1 MKKALSIII
10 ILTAS
15 CQLFA
20 QFEDLTFGSDST
32 LDVVSWNIEH
42 FPKNGQLTIDYVS
55 QIIVALDIDV
65 LAIQEVTDNTY
76 LDQLVESLPGWEGV
90 YAYNQYAAL
99 AFVYKTEI
107 VEEVDVYEIYTSN
120 SREFPR
126 SPLVM
131 EMDYA
136 NEHYVIINN
145 HLKCCGD
152 GYLEPNNSWDEEKRR
167 LDACNL
173 LDQYIADNFSD
184 EKVILLGDLNDILTD
199 SPANNVFKAF
209 TDDTDNYLFA
219 DMDIAE
225 GSSSNW
231 SYPTWPSHI
240 DHILISNE
248 LFDEYENNGS
258 DIQTIKVD
266 EYFEE
271 GWYDYDHNVSDHRPV
286 GLKIKTDGNLGFIDL
301 GDRVMSLSNYPNPFK
316 HSTTISF
323 DPVKANA
330 VVEIY
335 NLKEQIIQKYDILN
349 NQASIIWDASNV
361 PAGVYYAKLI
371 LDGKVRA
378 IRKMI
383 VTN

>member
-1 MKKALSIII
+1 
-10 ILTAS
+10 
-15 CQLFA
+15 
-20 QFEDLTFGSDST
+20 
-32 LDVVSWNIEH
+32 
-42 FPKNGQLTIDYVS
+42 
-55 QIIVALDIDV
+55 
-65 LAIQEVTDNTY
+65 
-76 LDQLVESLPGWEGV
+76 
-90 YAYNQYAAL
+90 
-99 AFVYKTEI
+99 
-107 VEEVDVYEIYTSN
+107 
-120 SREFPR
+120 
-126 SPLVM
+126 
-131 EMDYA
+131 
-136 NEHYVIINN
+136 
-145 HLKCCGD
+145 
-152 GYLEPNNSWDEEKRR
+152 
-167 LDACNL
+167 
-173 LDQYIADNFSD
+173 
-184 EKVILLGDLNDILTD
+184 
-199 SPANNVFKAF
+199 
-209 TDDTDNYLFA
+209 
-219 DMDIAE
+219 
-225 GSSSNW
+225 
-231 SYPTWPSHI
+231 
-240 DHILISNE
+240 